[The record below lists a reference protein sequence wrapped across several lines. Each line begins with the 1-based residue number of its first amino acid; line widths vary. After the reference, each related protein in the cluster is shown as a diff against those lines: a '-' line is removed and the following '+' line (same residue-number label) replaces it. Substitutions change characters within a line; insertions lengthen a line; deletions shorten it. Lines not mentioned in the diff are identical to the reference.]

1 MKRNYETQGFPAGTI
16 AGISRA
22 ENSCMTHPL
31 QSLPL
36 GMMRYLRLLSFVLL
50 LLCSN
55 TSLQAQYN
63 MLMLNGRKVSMTEY
77 RITGD
82 DIKYSIESE
91 KRTRH
96 RSADRYDVFSITA
109 PDGKET
115 ILYSPIDSLDFS
127 IEEARQFISGE
138 QAGRNYHMRK
148 GRTEALSAAVG
159 IGSGLL
165 GFYSLPVPMI
175 YSVIVGRFNPSQ
187 LRVPE
192 GIDPEVRSTEPY
204 RMGYDKGVRNM
215 RIQRAMKWGYI
226 GLGVGLTGLL
236 IYGISQHD

>member
-1 MKRNYETQGFPAGTI
+1 MQF
-16 AGISRA
+16 
-22 ENSCMTHPL
+22 
-31 QSLPL
+31 
-36 GMMRYLRLLSFVLL
+36 LRLLSLALILL
-50 LLCSN
+50 QVH
-55 TSLQAQYN
+55 TPLQAQYN
-63 MLMLNGRKVSMTEY
+63 MLMLNGRTVGMSEY

-82 DIKYSIESE
+82 DIKYSIEGE

-96 RSADRYDVFSITA
+96 RSADRFDVFSITA

-127 IEEARQFISGE
+127 IDEARQFISGE

-148 GRTEALSAAVG
+148 GRTEVLSAAVG
-159 IGSGLL
+159 IGSGFL

-175 YSVIVGRFNPSQ
+175 YSVIVGRFNPTQ

-192 GIDPEVRSTEPY
+192 GIDAEARSTEAY

-226 GLGVGLTGLL
+226 GLGFGLSGLL
-236 IYGISQHD
+236 VYGISQND

>member
-1 MKRNYETQGFPAGTI
+1 
-16 AGISRA
+16 
-22 ENSCMTHPL
+22 
-31 QSLPL
+31 
-36 GMMRYLRLLSFVLL
+36 MMRFLRLLSFTLL
-50 LLCSN
+50 LLNGN
-55 TSLQAQYN
+55 TTLHAQHN

-82 DIKYSIESE
+82 EIKYSIVSE
-91 KRTRH
+91 KHTRH

-138 QAGRNYHMRK
+138 QAGRSYHMRK
-148 GRTEALSAAVG
+148 GRTEVLSAAVG
-159 IGSGLL
+159 IGSGFL

-175 YSVIVGRFNPSQ
+175 YSVIVGRFNPSH

-192 GIDPEVRSTEPY
+192 GVDPEARTTEAY
-204 RMGYDKGVRNM
+204 RMGYDKGVRNL

-226 GLGVGLTGLL
+226 GLGAGLTGLL